1 MLKRIGLSVAAIFAA
16 VALAQP
22 PAAMAAGRDDF
33 RGRNNYQ
40 SVGRYQDANDYR
52 NVRYIREDRAYQER
66 LERERRERRL
76 PAWREPQWN
85 RYGDRD
91 HDGDRR

>member
-1 MLKRIGLSVAAIFAA
+1 MLKRIGLSAAAIFAA

-22 PAAMAAGRDDF
+22 PAAMAAARDDF

-40 SVGRYQDANDYR
+40 SVDRDDHR
-52 NVRYIREDRAYQER
+52 NVRDFREDRAYQDR
-66 LERERRERRL
+66 LERERQQRRL

-85 RYGDRD
+85 LYGDRD